1 MRTRLRLPI
10 LVASVVALSLTLAV
24 CGGDS
29 APTDSLGTPTL
40 EPDVQATIVAQAQ
53 AEELRTPTPTV
64 VPQEERAVVLEFVNG
79 HASISRD
86 WESFHADFDAWRE
99 GLIACDASTVEV
111 TLRQFAGRFSVITA
125 EARNLPRFASVRE
138 LADKV
143 IQAVEREDAA
153 IRRLR
158 DTWRHDDPT
167 VFEEVEVERAAA
179 LALQHEVQDSLG
191 DLQANTSSST
201 RLTVGAYSLAFRQL
215 ESDWDTFHRS
225 YDSFRALEADLS
237 PLQMVDQ
244 LSLLIQ
250 DFGGVA
256 AGLSA
261 LPASRPTDPVS
272 ETLARAAEGEELA
285 LRRLRGTFQ
294 KDVLDSQS
302 DGAQDGITFIPQD
315 PALFDAFDAQIVQS
329 NSLRRQA
336 AQALSTILGN
346 TSEESEGAVTG
357 FRQQYD
363 VVGEL
368 RDGFHRDY
376 DTWRGTEGGC
386 NRAQAIAKL
395 GDFALQFE
403 VIATMVR
410 ELPGATFLRPLGE
423 LLVEAVEREDQS
435 VRALRNN
442 WRPFDAQVYAELDQE
457 RSTAGQ
463 LRRQVSTGI
472 QDLMAGYG
480 ISPGDL
486 GR

>member
-1 MRTRLRLPI
+1 MKMRLGLPI
-10 LVASVVALSLTLAV
+10 LVAAALPLLLAA

-29 APTDSLGTPTL
+29 APTDTLGTPTL

-53 AEELRTPTPTV
+53 AEEQGTPTPTV
-64 VPQEERAVVLEFVNG
+64 VPQDERAVVLKFVNG
-79 HASISRD
+79 NASISRD

-99 GLIACDASTVEV
+99 ELIACDASTVEV

-125 EARNLPRFASVRE
+125 EARKLPRFARVRE

-158 DTWRHDDPT
+158 DNWRHDDPT
-167 VFEEVEVERAAA
+167 VFEDVEVERAAA

-215 ESDWDTFHRS
+215 ESDWDAFHRS

-244 LSLLIQ
+244 LGRLIQ
-250 DFGGVA
+250 DFGGVVV
-256 AGLSA
+256 GVSA
-261 LPASRPTDPVS
+261 LPSSRLTDQVS
-272 ETLARAAEGEELA
+272 ETLARAAEEEELA

-294 KDVLDSQS
+294 KDVVD
-302 DGAQDGITFIPQD
+302 AQANGGQGEITFTPLD
-315 PALFDAFDAQIVQS
+315 PALFDAFDFQIVQS
-329 NSLRRQA
+329 NSQRRQA
-336 AQALSTILGN
+336 AQSLSIILGD
-346 TSEESEGAVTG
+346 TSEDGEAAVTA

-363 VVGEL
+363 VIVEL
-368 RDGFHRDY
+368 GDGFHRDY
-376 DTWRGTEGGC
+376 DNWRGAEGGC
-386 NRAQAIAKL
+386 DRSQAIARL
-395 GDFALQFE
+395 GDFTLQFGG
-403 VIATMVR
+403 IATMVR
-410 ELPGATFLRPLGE
+410 DLPGATFLRPLGE
-423 LLVEAVEREDQS
+423 LLVEAVEREDRS
-435 VRALRNN
+435 VRALRNT
-442 WRPFDAQVYAELDQE
+442 WRPFDAQVYVEMDQE
-457 RSTAGQ
+457 RNTSGQ
-463 LRRQVSTGI
+463 LRRQVASGI
-472 QDLMAGYG
+472 EDLMARYD